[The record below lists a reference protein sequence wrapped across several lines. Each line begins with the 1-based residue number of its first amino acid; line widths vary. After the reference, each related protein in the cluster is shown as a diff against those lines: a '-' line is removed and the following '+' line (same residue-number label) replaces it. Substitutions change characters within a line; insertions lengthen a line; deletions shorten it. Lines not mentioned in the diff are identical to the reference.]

1 MVLSEEFIYT
11 KVRKGEGMFR
21 RRGGFQGGVVSYQA
35 GLLLRVP
42 LYQPF
47 SVKECVLLVFVVPS
61 KHCLG
66 GYMRV

>member
-42 LYQPF
+42 LY
-47 SVKECVLLVFVVPS
+47 
-61 KHCLG
+61 
-66 GYMRV
+66 